1 MSSLFGTMS
10 VALQS
15 LMAQQSALEV
25 VANNVANVNTPG
37 YSREVAVMEES
48 PPILSG
54 NTLVGTG
61 VTMSS
66 VQSVRDNILNLRIDQ
81 ETSQQ
86 SSLNSYVDSMNQVQA
101 LFNETQG
108 TGLQTDLSN
117 FFNSFQSLATDPTD
131 SSLRQSVITAGQDLA
146 SAFNQTSQNMS
157 TIQQGLDQSV
167 VQTVQQVNTL
177 TAQVAS
183 LNQQIQSVSISGN
196 NPGSL
201 EDQRDEDL
209 ANLSSLIDTAVIYSN
224 DGSVSVTTSNGT
236 ALVSGNQSDALTTQ
250 VNSSTGMQD
259 VFAQGTDITSSIA
272 GGQLQGLI
280 SSRDD
285 SIPAAQSSLDN
296 LAAGIISAVNTQQT
310 AGYDLIVSQ
319 GVLEKGDDFFTSFT
333 PSTPGSN
340 AGAAATMT
348 VALTDPSQIAA
359 SSDGTA
365 GDNGNATA
373 LANLQN
379 EPIVSGQTAGDY
391 YSSLIDQVGNDVS
404 NATSEQEA
412 VGLVLQQLTNQ
423 QGSISGVSLDEEAT
437 NLVMYQQAY
446 EAAARVISV
455 ADELNQATIDML
467 PQS

>member
-10 VALQS
+10 VALQAM
-15 LMAQQSALEV
+15 LAQQSALEV

-108 TGLQTDLSN
+108 TGLQTYLSN
-117 FFNSFQSLATDPTD
+117 FFNSFQSLATNPTN

-146 SAFNQTSQNMS
+146 GAFSQTSNNLA

-167 VQTVQQVNTL
+167 VQTVQQVNQL
-177 TAQVAS
+177 TAQVAN
-183 LNQQIQSVSISGN
+183 LNQQIQEVSNSGD

-201 EDQRDEDL
+201 EDQRDQDL
-209 ANLSSLIDTAVIYSN
+209 TNLSNLIDTAVVYSN
-224 DGSVSVTTSNGT
+224 NGTVSVTTTNG
-236 ALVSGNQSDALTTQ
+236 ALLVSGNQSDALTTQ
-250 VNSSTGMQD
+250 VNSSTGMHD

-272 GGQLQGLI
+272 GGELQGYI
-280 SSRDD
+280 SARDD
-285 SIPAAQSSLDN
+285 SIPSTQSSLDN
-296 LAAGIISAVNTQQT
+296 LAAGLISAVNTQQN
-310 AGYDLIVSQ
+310 AGYDLNGSS
-319 GVLEKGDDFFTSFT
+319 GADFFTPFT

-340 AGAAATMT
+340 AGAAASMT
-348 VALTDPSQIAA
+348 VALTNPDQIAA
-359 SSDGTA
+359 SSDGA
-365 GDNGNATA
+365 PGDNGNATA

-379 EPIVSGQTAGDY
+379 QSLVSGQTAGDY
-391 YSSLIDQVGNDVS
+391 YSNLIDQVGNDVS
-404 NATSEQEA
+404 NATSEQTA

-423 QGSISGVSLDEEAT
+423 QGSVSGVSLDEEAT

-446 EAAARVISV
+446 EAAARVISTV
-455 ADELNQATIDML
+455 DELNGATLDMFT
-467 PQS
+467 PS